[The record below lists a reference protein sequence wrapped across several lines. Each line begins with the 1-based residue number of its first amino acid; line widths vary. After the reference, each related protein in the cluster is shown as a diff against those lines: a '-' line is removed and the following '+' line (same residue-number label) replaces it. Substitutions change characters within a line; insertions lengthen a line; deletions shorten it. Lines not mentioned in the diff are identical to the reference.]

1 MSEIFKPCDILL
13 PKVGDMSSWS
23 VIACD
28 QFTSQPDY
36 WQSVRETVADNP
48 STLNMILP
56 EAELSEKD
64 TELQRENIYAA
75 MQRYLDGGFFRE
87 LKNSFIYIERRLSND
102 RIRKGIIGAI
112 DLEAYDRRDDAKVPI
127 RATEGTVVDRL
138 PPRIK
143 IRQKALLEMPHII
156 VFVDDPDDTVMTSVK
171 KGEKLYDFEL
181 MLSGGHI
188 TGWQVTDNVVVSSA
202 FSALFDGKSMLMAI
216 GDGNHSVAAAKE
228 YWDCVK
234 TKLSA
239 SEQKTHP
246 ARYAL
251 VELENIHDP
260 SIEFK
265 PIHRVIAKTDP
276 KPFLTELKNRFP
288 SKQGTAVRAISESTA
303 AEVYFD
309 GTAGEIIAQCEDFC
323 KAYADKYG
331 GELDY
336 IHGDAEC
343 IEMASKN
350 GCVGLL
356 MPRIEKQ
363 ELFASVE
370 KSGAFPRK
378 SFSIGEAAEKR
389 YYLECRKI
397 KLFL

>member
-36 WQSVRETVADNP
+36 WQSVRETVGDKP

-56 EAELSEKD
+56 EAELGEKDANTESEK
-64 TELQRENIYAA
+64 IYSV
-75 MQRYLDGGFFRE
+75 MRMYLDEGIFKE
-87 LKNSFIYIERRLSND
+87 YKNSFFYIERSLPNGN
-102 RIRKGIIGAI
+102 IRRGLIGAV
-112 DLEAYDRRDDAKVPI
+112 DLEAYDWQDAAKAPI

-138 PPRIK
+138 PPRIR
-143 IRQKALLEMPHII
+143 IRERACLEMPHII
-156 VFVDDPDDTVMTSVK
+156 VFADDPTDSIMRSVK
-171 KGEKLYDFEL
+171 TGETLYDFEL
-181 MLSGGHI
+181 MKNGGHI
-188 TGWQVTDNVVVSSA
+188 VGKLVSDTEA
-202 FSALFDGKSMLMAI
+202 VGKAISDLCGNGSMPMAI
-216 GDGNHSVAAAKE
+216 GDGNHSIAAAKK
-228 YWDCVK
+228 YWDSVK
-234 TKLSA
+234 NELSPI
-239 SEQKTHP
+239 ERDKHP

-251 VELENIHDP
+251 AELENIHDA
-260 SIEFK
+260 SIDFK
-265 PIHRVIAKTDP
+265 PIHRVISKTDP
-276 KPFLTELKNRFP
+276 KPFFSELKNRFP
-288 SKQGTAVRAISESTA
+288 SNCGTAVRAISETDA

-309 GTAGEIIAQCEDFC
+309 GTAGEMIAQCEDFC
-323 KAYADKYG
+323 KAYAEKYG

-343 IEMASKN
+343 TEMASKK
-350 GCVGLL
+350 GCIGLL
-356 MPRIEKQ
+356 MPRINKS

-397 KLFL
+397 K

>member
-28 QFTSQPDY
+28 QFTSQPEY
-36 WQSVRETVADNP
+36 WQSVRETAGDKP

-56 EAELSEKD
+56 EAELGVKDAD
-64 TELQRENIYAA
+64 TEREKIYSV
-75 MQRYLDGGFFRE
+75 MQKYLDGGVLE
-87 LKNSFIYIERRLSND
+87 EYKNSFFYVERSLPNGS
-102 RIRKGIIGAI
+102 IRHGLIGAI
-112 DLEAYDRRDDAKVPI
+112 DLEAYDWQDGASVPI
-127 RATEGTVVDRL
+127 RATEGRVPDRL
-138 PPRIK
+138 PPRIR
-143 IRQKALLEMPHII
+143 IRERAVLELPHII
-156 VFVDDPDDTVMTSVK
+156 VFIDDPDDSVMSSVN

-188 TGWQVTDNVVVSSA
+188 TGWQVIDNAAVSSA
-202 FSALFDGKSMLMAI
+202 FSALFEGKSMLMAI
-216 GDGNHSVAAAKE
+216 GDGNHSIAAAKE
-228 YWDCVK
+228 YWDSIK
-234 TKLSA
+234 PKLTPTELEA
-239 SEQKTHP
+239 HP

-260 SIEFK
+260 AIEFR
-265 PIHRVIAKTDP
+265 PIHRVISKTDP
-276 KPFLTELKNRFP
+276 KPFFEELKNRFP
-288 SKQGTAVRAISESTA
+288 TKSGTAVRAISEAGS

-309 GTAGEIIAQCEDFC
+309 GMAGEIIARCEDFC
-323 KAYADKYG
+323 KAYAPKYG

-336 IHGDAEC
+336 IHGDTEC
-343 IEMASKN
+343 IEMAAKK

-378 SFSIGEAAEKR
+378 SFSIGEANEKR

-397 KLFL
+397 K